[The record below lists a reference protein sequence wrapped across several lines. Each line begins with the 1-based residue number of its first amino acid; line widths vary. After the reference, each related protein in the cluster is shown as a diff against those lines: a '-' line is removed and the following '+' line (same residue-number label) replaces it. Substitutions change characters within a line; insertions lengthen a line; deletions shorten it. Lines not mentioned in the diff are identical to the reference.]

1 MASPSAS
8 ASATIATGSHVL
20 TVEGYSNTKDA
31 FAVGDYICSGEFF
44 VGGHSWHIRCYP
56 CGFDKETAN
65 WVCVFLY
72 RQHPAASDEVK
83 VRFSVSLLENDGQP
97 SSHYIS
103 MEHKHVFS
111 STTEEASGGRSIS
124 REELPSPLYLKNDS
138 FRIRCDLTI
147 VKEFRPADLPKPHQH
162 LGNLLDGEVEGD
174 MKFKVTG
181 GETFTAHKY
190 ILAARSPVFMTEFF
204 GPKNK
209 ETTTTTTMAPVKVI
223 NMDPRVF
230 KALLHFIYTDEL
242 PEIDDDDSD
251 RYEMERLKLL
261 CDDVLWYHIDE
272 STVVTWLQ
280 LADKHGCPRLK
291 QPAPSSSVTSSKEL
305 LSDALNLLQRFKREP
320 CLFFLL
326 KIVN

>member
-1 MASPSAS
+1 MHSPSVTTSVPAS
-8 ASATIATGSHVL
+8 SSSEGIAGTFDATLVDL
-20 TVEGYSNTKDA
+20 
-31 FAVGDYICSGEFF
+31 
-44 VGGHSWHIRCYP
+44 IRRP
-56 CGFDKETAN
+56 QIG
-65 WVCVFLY
+65 
-72 RQHPAASDEVK
+72 
-83 VRFSVSLLENDGQP
+83 SVSFSIANTLLLLTK
-97 SSHYIS
+97 S
-103 MEHKHVFS
+103 
-111 STTEEASGGRSIS
+111 
-124 REELPSPLYLKNDS
+124 
-138 FRIRCDLTI
+138 RCDLTI

-190 ILAARSPVFMTEFF
+190 ILAARSPVFMAEFF